1 MTTIEVRLGDWPK
14 RGLGNLAPEV
24 IPFWQGL
31 RRHEFPL
38 CTCVQCGAAFWP
50 FTLCPHHDHFVDFED
65 MEWRGSSGRGTV
77 FANLTVHR
85 VTDEAYAAEVPYTL
99 ALVELE
105 EGPLFPT
112 RIVGTAPSDVRIG
125 MEAQVYFYDVD
136 EADLTLPLFVV
147 RR

>member
-50 FTLCPHHDHFVDFED
+50 FTSVPTTTTLSTSRTWSGEGR
-65 MEWRGSSGRGTV
+65 RG
-77 FANLTVHR
+77 
-85 VTDEAYAAEVPYTL
+85 AE
-99 ALVELE
+99 
-105 EGPLFPT
+105 LFSRT
-112 RIVGTAPSDVRIG
+112 
-125 MEAQVYFYDVD
+125 
-136 EADLTLPLFVV
+136 
-147 RR
+147 